1 MTSNRLS
8 FFALSIVQFEPAVIL
23 GAGLVALSSATLLP
37 FAIAMLIGL
46 RLWHWY
52 RSGFFTQ
59 RTSVDIPILFL
70 LLLMPLTQW
79 ISIKP
84 EVTWVQVLRLVFGIV
99 WFYAIINWA
108 NTLKR
113 LESVGI
119 SFVIFGSVLALAA
132 PFIVNQRG
140 GKLPFLP
147 DALYDWFV
155 PMVSRPM
162 NANVFAGTLVIIAP
176 FALAQ
181 ILFGQGTRRQQV
193 YCGLAF
199 MLMLIMLFISQS
211 RGGLVAFGLSFAA
224 MLGCRGLLII
234 KLRSTITNGRSCVS
248 IFMLGLVVM
257 LMLAFG
263 WQYANPSQFLNSLF
277 ANPSLGGL
285 DARLEIWQ
293 RAIYIIQD
301 FAYTGIGMGMFEPV
315 SLALYS
321 TYVSKF
327 DIPHAH
333 NLFLQ
338 VAVDLGVPGF
348 IAWFIILIKTI
359 QAAIQVYQC
368 QAHPITN
375 APRAFAV
382 GLIGSQIALITHGL
396 TDAVLWGVVRASPFV
411 WLIWALCI
419 ALRKITP
426 FEKAD
431 VNADFICAKINV
443 KTTRNLINF

>member
-1 MTSNRLS
+1 MASNRLS
-8 FFALSIVQFEPAVIL
+8 FFALSIAQFEPAVIL
-23 GAGLVALSSATLLP
+23 GAGLMALSSATLLP

-52 RSGFFTQ
+52 RNGLFMQ
-59 RTSVDIPILFL
+59 RTPVDIPILFL

-84 EVTWVQVLRLVFGIV
+84 EVTWVQVLRLVFGMV
-99 WFYAIINWA
+99 WFYAVINWA
-108 NTLKR
+108 NTLQR
-113 LESVGI
+113 IEHIGLALVL
-119 SFVIFGSVLALAA
+119 FGCALALAA

-155 PMVSRPM
+155 PIVSRTM

-176 FALAQ
+176 LAFAQ
-181 ILFGQGTRRQQV
+181 ILFGVGIRRRQV
-193 YCGLAF
+193 FFALAF
-199 MLMLIMLFISQS
+199 MLMALMLFISQS
-211 RGGLVAFGLSFAA
+211 RGGLIAFGLNIAA
-224 MLGCRGLLII
+224 MLACRALLII
-234 KLRSTITNGRSCVS
+234 NLRPILIGGRLSVLLV
-248 IFMLGLVVM
+248 ILGLI
-257 LMLAFG
+257 LAFS
-263 WQYANPSQFLNSLF
+263 WQYANLSLLLNSLL

-315 SLALYS
+315 SLLLYA

-338 VAVDLGVPGF
+338 VAVDLGLPGF
-348 IAWFIILIKTI
+348 TAWFIILIKTLQAVI
-359 QAAIQVYQC
+359 QTYQW
-368 QAHPITN
+368 QSPSITN
-375 APRAFAV
+375 TSRALTV

-396 TDAVLWGVVRASPFV
+396 TDAVLWGVVRASPLV
-411 WLIWALCI
+411 WLIWALCL
-419 ALRKITP
+419 AHRKKTRLDSTSTSISL
-426 FEKAD
+426 ESK
-431 VNADFICAKINV
+431 VNA
-443 KTTRNLINF
+443 KTTRNLRNF